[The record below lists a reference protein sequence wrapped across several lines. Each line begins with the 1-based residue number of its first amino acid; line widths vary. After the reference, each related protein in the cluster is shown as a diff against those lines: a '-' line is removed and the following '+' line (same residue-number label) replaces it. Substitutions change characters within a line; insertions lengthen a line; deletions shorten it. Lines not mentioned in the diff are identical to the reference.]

1 MQQKQKHEL
10 EDKPGNFKQL
20 LEKLKTK
27 LKKTHKNLKTLE
39 EWWFKKID
47 GYGPWTSDQ

>member
-1 MQQKQKHEL
+1 MNWKTSL
-10 EDKPGNFKQL
+10 ETSNNFLKNSKPNSK
-20 LEKLKTK
+20 KLI
-27 LKKTHKNLKTLE
+27 KNLKTLE